1 MRELLLPGIVFFTS
15 SLWGFY
21 GRIPLTAVEPSRP
34 FMDRAVGCAQL
45 ATAAYAIEQVYQ
57 NLTSTAVINY
67 TDMPMSDTTARVIM
81 PDLDTI
87 CNITQE
93 SPESA
98 AATRTLLGH
107 EAFIFPPNWTAQ
119 ATLTIPEPAPE
130 KDSLFENV
138 TLLMLLAL
146 LALGLVQLF
155 NYEVT
160 DLVNKLNTLITQP
173 PGWVYNVV
181 FNAVHTSIGHAFHAS
196 IEAFS
201 NHLQRIEASSSQL
214 RNQLFGLGQDLDL
227 LREQWMAER
236 NEIRAAQIDVQASVQ
251 NAARGSIQNAV
262 HTSVQPAVQAC
273 IQNALQTWMRSAVQ
287 VVAAHTSGSTSDT
300 NNETLM
306 SIVDGLHDIQEAIT
320 SELRTLSGAVGQC
333 EEVWKDIADRLT
345 RPGENLPEGIAQAI
359 AENLPDPIVKAFA
372 EHLARSRS
380 RSGMGMTTPSTANGG
395 DNGGDNGVNQN
406 EEIRETNHEENS
418 DGDNHGE
425 HDHNEEAQN
434 EETT

>member
-1 MRELLLPGIVFFTS
+1 MREFLLPGIVFFTS
-15 SLWGFY
+15 SLWGLY
-21 GRIPLTAVEPSRP
+21 GRIPFTAIEPSRP

-67 TDMPMSDTTARVIM
+67 TDLPMSNIAARVIM
-81 PDLDTI
+81 PDLDTV
-87 CNITQE
+87 CNITQK

-107 EAFIFPPNWTAQ
+107 EAFIFPPNWTTQ
-119 ATLTIPEPAPE
+119 VTWTIPEPAPE
-130 KDSLFENV
+130 NDSLFENV

-146 LALGLVQLF
+146 LALGLIQLF

-173 PGWVYNVV
+173 PGWVYTVV

-196 IEAFS
+196 IETFS

-214 RNQLFGLGQDLDL
+214 RNQLFRLGQDLDL

-236 NEIRAAQIDVQASVQ
+236 NEIRAAQIDVQASIQ
-251 NAARGSIQNAV
+251 NAARGSIQSAV
-262 HTSVQPAVQAC
+262 HTSVQPAVQVC
-273 IQNALQTWMRSAVQ
+273 IQNAVQTCMRSAVQ
-287 VVAAHTSGSTSDT
+287 VVAAHTSGSASET
-300 NNETLM
+300 NNETLT

-320 SELRTLSGAVGQC
+320 SELRALSGAVGQC
-333 EEVWKDIADRLT
+333 EEAWKDIADRLA
-345 RPGENLPEGIAQAI
+345 RPGENFPEGIAKAI
-359 AENLPDPIVKAFA
+359 AENLPDPIVKTFA

-380 RSGMGMTTPSTANGG
+380 RPGMGMTTPSTANGG

-406 EEIRETNHEENS
+406 EEIRETSHEENS
-418 DGDNHGE
+418 DGDNHGG
-425 HDHNEEAQN
+425 HDHNEVVQN
-434 EETT
+434 EEAT